1 MIMSK
6 KGLLSQGEIDGM
18 DTSVLQTLTIS
29 AEPLASLHF
38 DREEYTPFEQL
49 LEHIRQ
55 LPERPVR
62 VPIKRL
68 NVNGRVVSDSMERY
82 LANPSDSSSLLKE
95 ALKSPRHY
103 YIARNMEL
111 KPKNAHHFDFGTF
124 VHSAVL
130 EPSKFSKVRV
140 LPQVSKTT
148 ASGCRRLIR
157 YYWEL
162 LGIQGDVDLADQKI
176 GALRVLIDS
185 LHKAAKEAGYTFI
198 KDEDANIIDIIRIAY
213 KTYGGGILPKLM
225 RYVKPETSMY
235 GTDPDT
241 GMRVK
246 IRPDGMLL
254 EENFGI
260 NAILSIKTTNA
271 ASVPAFYNE
280 CAKYRYELSEG
291 MYLKV
296 ASEITGRP
304 FTATL
309 MVMIQNTAPFQI
321 ALIFWDAEDLQIGKY
336 KYVQALDTVKRC
348 RATGSWPCFDAL
360 AEEGAYG
367 IIQGK
372 LPSYIKSELLPQYL
386 PDVETD

>member
-1 MIMSK
+1 MAEDYGFNVFDLAGAAPAS
-6 KGLLSQGEIDGM
+6 
-18 DTSVLQTLTIS
+18 
-29 AEPLASLHF
+29 EPLVSLHF

-55 LPERPVR
+55 LPERPAR

-68 NVNGRVVSDSMERY
+68 NVGGRVVSDSMDRY
-82 LANPSDSSSLLKE
+82 LAHQGESSSLLKE

-111 KPKNAHHFDFGTF
+111 KPKNSHHFDFGTF
-124 VHSAVL
+124 VHAAVL

-140 LPQVSKTT
+140 LPPASKTT

-162 LGIQGDVDLADQKI
+162 LGIQGDVDLTDQKI
-176 GALRVLIDS
+176 GALRVMIET
-185 LHKAAKEAGYTFI
+185 LHAAAKEAGYTFI
-198 KDEDANIIDIIRIAY
+198 KEEDAKIIEAIRIAY

-225 RYVKPETSMY
+225 QYVKSETSMY

-241 GMRVK
+241 GMKVK

-260 NAILSIKTTNA
+260 NAILSIKTTSA
-271 ASVPAFYNE
+271 ASVSAFYND

-296 ASEITGRP
+296 ASQITGRP

-309 MVMIQNTAPFQI
+309 MVMIQNTLPFQI

-336 KYVQALDTVKRC
+336 KYAQALDIVNRC
-348 RATGSWPCFDAL
+348 RASNNWPGFDAL
-360 AEEGAYG
+360 AEEGAFG

-372 LPSYIKSELLPQYL
+372 LPGYIKSELLPQYL
-386 PDVETD
+386 PDVEAY

>member
-1 MIMSK
+1 MSEK
-6 KGLLSQGEIDGM
+6 LSISQEEIDGM
-18 DTSVLQTLTIS
+18 DTSILQDLTAS
-29 AEPLASLHF
+29 SEPLAVLRF
-38 DREEYTPFEQL
+38 DREDYTPFEQM

-55 LPERPVR
+55 LPERPVW

-68 NVNGRVVSDSMERY
+68 NVNGRVVSDSMDRY
-82 LANPSDSSSLLKE
+82 LAHPGESSSLLKE

-111 KPKNAHHFDFGTF
+111 KPKNTRHFDFGTF
-124 VHSAVL
+124 VHAAVL

-140 LPQVSKTT
+140 LPPASKTT
-148 ASGCRRLIR
+148 ASGCRKLIR

-162 LGIQGDVDLADQKI
+162 LGIQGDVDLTDQKI
-176 GALRVLIDS
+176 GALRVMIET
-185 LHKAAKEAGYTFI
+185 LHAAAKEAGYAFI
-198 KDEDANIIDIIRIAY
+198 KEEDAKIVEAIRIAY

-225 RYVKPETSMY
+225 RFVKPETSMY
-235 GTDPDT
+235 GVDSDT
-241 GMRVK
+241 GMKVK

-271 ASVPAFYNE
+271 ASVQAFYNE

-296 ASEITGRP
+296 ASQITGRP

-309 MVMIQNTAPFQI
+309 MVMIQNTLPFQI

-336 KYVQALDTVKRC
+336 KYAQALDIVKRC
-348 RATGSWPCFDAL
+348 RTTDSWPGFDAL

-372 LPSYIKSELLPQYL
+372 LPAYIKSELLPQYL